1 MPIRR
6 DVLPRGGDALD
17 YRCTERIHY
26 SFLGVIDMEKLKFTG
41 ILLAGCLFGVV
52 VSADPQETSP
62 DAYST
67 SLREWKDQLQ
77 ELRDLRDQLRD
88 AEGEKMLSL
97 RRQYAA
103 VIEKGKESLHKFSA
117 AAEAELS
124 RKGGHETD
132 AVAFLRLRLPYLID
146 HDDFEAVLRISRD
159 LIKHGTQTVD
169 VYEAAAIAAYM
180 TNQTDVVGEYL
191 RQAEAEGA
199 ISAETKQ
206 LLESAPELEKA
217 WEEEQRIRQSE
228 AAADDLPRVRLATS
242 KGDIVVELFENEAPL
257 TVNNFVHLVDQG
269 FYDGLSFHRVLPH
282 SMVQGGCPV
291 GDGTG
296 GPGYM
301 IPCECYGDNYRR
313 HFRGSLSMAKKS
325 EPHTGGS
332 QFFFTLTPS
341 SDLDGRH
348 TVFGRIIEGMDIL
361 ARLQRRDPESRAAP
375 PADRILSAKVERRR
389 DHDYRPTK
397 AK

>member
-1 MPIRR
+1 
-6 DVLPRGGDALD
+6 
-17 YRCTERIHY
+17 
-26 SFLGVIDMEKLKFTG
+26 MEKLKFTG
-41 ILLAGCLFGVV
+41 IFLASCLFGVA
-52 VSADPQETSP
+52 VSGDLQEASP
-62 DAYST
+62 DAYNT

-88 AEGEKMLSL
+88 AEGEKELSL

-103 VIEKGKESLHKFSA
+103 VVEKGKESLRKFSA

-124 RKGGHETD
+124 RKGRHQTD
-132 AVAFLRLRLPYLID
+132 AAAFLRVRLQYLID
-146 HDDFEAVLRISRD
+146 HDDFEAALRISRD
-159 LIKHGTQTVD
+159 LIKHGTQTAD
-169 VYEAAAIAAYM
+169 VYEVAAVAAYM
-180 TNQTDVVGEYL
+180 TNQADLVGKYL
-191 RQAEAEGA
+191 QQAEAKGT
-199 ISAETKQ
+199 ISADSKQ

-217 WEEEQRIRQSE
+217 WKEEQQIRQSE

-269 FYDGLSFHRVLPH
+269 FYDGLSFHRVLPGFV
-282 SMVQGGCPV
+282 VQGGCPV

-332 QFFFTLTPS
+332 QFFFTLTPA

-348 TVFGRIIEGMDIL
+348 TVFGRIIEGMEVL
-361 ARLQRRDPESRAAP
+361 AKLQRRDPENLAAP

-389 DHDYRPTK
+389 DHQYRPTK
-397 AK
+397 TK